1 MNASFSV
8 DTNVFLLK
16 LVKFTAEKILTDGL
30 NWAPFVRY

>member
-16 LVKFTAEKILTDGL
+16 LVKFTAEILMDGL